1 MIRRHPRSTR
11 TDTLFPYTTLFRSD
25 PTGSLR
31 TSAPASLRPAAFAH
45 GRMPNPSP
53 TTAHMRLSQFHL
65 HTEKETPAEA
75 EIASHR
81 LMLKAGMQRRLA
93 AGLYTWSP
101 LGLRV
106 LRKVEA
112 IVREEMDRA
121 GAIELLMPTIQ
132 PKE

>member
-45 GRMPNPSP
+45 GRMPNTSP

-65 HTEKETPAEA
+65 HTEKETPPED
-75 EIASHR
+75 EIATPRS
-81 LMLKAGMQRRLA
+81 MLKASMLRRLPA
-93 AGLYTWSP
+93 ALYTWSP
-101 LGLRV
+101 LGPRV
-106 LRKVEA
+106 LRKARQRV
-112 IVREEMDRA
+112 V
-121 GAIELLMPTIQ
+121 
-132 PKE
+132 

>member
-1 MIRRHPRSTR
+1 MNNSVPSVLDPVT
-11 TDTLFPYTTLFRSD
+11 D
-25 PTGSLR
+25 PTGPLR

-81 LMLKAGMQRRLA
+81 LMLQPGMPRRLA
-93 AGLYTWSP
+93 ARLYTYIGRAS
-101 LGLRV
+101 R
-106 LRKVEA
+106 
-112 IVREEMDRA
+112 RER
-121 GAIELLMPTIQ
+121 GCRNV
-132 PKE
+132 